1 MSSII
6 ENLHKILTSRYGRD
20 VRQAIHD
27 AIEDCYED
35 GRAISINVDPK
46 VTTGTNIADIEIN
59 DTTYSLYAEGTVVSI
74 DPKVTEGIN
83 IADITV
89 DGQTTSLYGGSATI
103 GGLTDVDI
111 TNPTEGEELSY
122 DDTDNKWVNRIT
134 RIECTM
140 AQYEAWEQGGTLL
153 SDVDYYVT
161 DAPSS
166 EGVAIDDTTPSA
178 STVYSSNKVNNLLS
192 GKADTSDITNIIN
205 RLGGANKIS
214 LSFGVI
220 ENNASVTSPPYTN
233 ICIALVG
240 RNRSGIFIGSN
251 SDVQTTVAGS
261 GLSAS
266 KGTSGNLN
274 TITISNNGGTTSVV
288 LFIYTE
294 SY

>member
-6 ENLHKILTSRYGRD
+6 ENLQKILTSRYGRD

-35 GRAISINVDPK
+35 GRAISINIDPK

-103 GGLTDVDI
+103 GGLTDVEI

-122 DDTDNKWVNRIT
+122 DDTADKWVNRIT

-140 AQYEAWEQGGTLL
+140 AQYQAWEQGGTLL
-153 SDVDYYVT
+153 PDVDYFVT

-178 STVYSSNKVNNLLS
+178 STVYSSNKVNNLLN
-192 GKADTSDITNIIN
+192 GKA
-205 RLGGANKIS
+205 
-214 LSFGVI
+214 
-220 ENNASVTSPPYTN
+220 
-233 ICIALVG
+233 
-240 RNRSGIFIGSN
+240 
-251 SDVQTTVAGS
+251 
-261 GLSAS
+261 
-266 KGTSGNLN
+266 
-274 TITISNNGGTTSVV
+274 
-288 LFIYTE
+288 
-294 SY
+294 